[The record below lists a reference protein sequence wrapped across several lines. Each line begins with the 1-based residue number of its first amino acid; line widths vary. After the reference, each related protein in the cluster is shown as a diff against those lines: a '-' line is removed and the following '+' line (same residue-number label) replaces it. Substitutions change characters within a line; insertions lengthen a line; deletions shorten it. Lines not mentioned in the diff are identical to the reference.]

1 MAALKDQW
9 KEQRRQRQ
17 LELERRQR
25 DVREVLDG
33 FQQERQAM
41 SAQLRS
47 ELSAFQQAVQ
57 EETQSFLADAYQ
69 KRLANAKVVADA
81 LQAYKANLH
90 EQVAQFLSVTSAER
104 SLMSQE
110 LFQALEAFHASL
122 SASVADLRL
131 ALQQRMQEIQLEVQV
146 LQADT
151 QDMLVGFKEQR
162 IQEQQRLLA
171 ELAAYVDG
179 LRDDVHAYLSE
190 LELARVDRA
199 NQLWA
204 MLQQSRDNR
213 AVEMEALMTEF
224 AEFRNYLQSYRQS
237 LHNLVWGNG
246 EASVEPQPPAVAPQ
260 RKVAAAPVRGFRPVR
275 PVATAQPKVELP
287 KAPRSI
293 PPTPA
298 AATPASELPNVVAP
312 PKPEPPK
319 VEPPK
324 VEEFAPAPV
333 ILAEASSSI
342 DSLEALSEAIPLP
355 AVKTE
360 SVEETQPALRD
371 PAQLEMDIFKYI
383 QAINGA
389 RLTEIETALSINRFQ
404 AVDALRSLIKKGNV
418 TQRDRIYLIPEE
430 VNL

>member
-17 LELERRQR
+17 LELEQRQR

-33 FQQERQAM
+33 FQQERLTM

-47 ELSAFQQAVQ
+47 ELSAFQQAIQ
-57 EETQSFLADAYQ
+57 EETHSFLADAYQ

-81 LQAYKANLH
+81 LQAYKANLQD
-90 EQVAQFLSVTSAER
+90 QVAQFLSVTSAER

-146 LQADT
+146 LQSDT
-151 QDMLVGFKEQR
+151 QDMLVGFKDQR
-162 IQEQQRLLA
+162 IKDQQRLLA

-190 LELARVDRA
+190 LELVRADRA

-204 MLQQSRDNR
+204 MLQQSRDDR
-213 AVEMEALMTEF
+213 AAEMEALMAEF
-224 AEFRNYLQSYRQS
+224 AEFRNYLQNYRQS

-246 EASVEPQPPAVAPQ
+246 DASIEMKPVSPAVPQ
-260 RKVAAAPVRGFRPVR
+260 HKAVAAPDRGFRPR
-275 PVATAQPKVELP
+275 PVVAAQPKV
-287 KAPRSI
+287 RSI
-293 PPTPA
+293 PLTPVASTPA
-298 AATPASELPNVVAP
+298 AEQPKVVAP

-324 VEEFAPAPV
+324 VEEPAPAPIAV
-333 ILAEASSSI
+333 AEEAPSI
-342 DSLEALSEAIPLP
+342 ESLETLSEVIPLP
-355 AVKTE
+355 EVKAE
-360 SVEETQPALRD
+360 PVEETRPELRD

-383 QAINGA
+383 QALNGA
-389 RLTEIETALSINRFQ
+389 RLTEIESALSINRFQ